1 MSARLVVEGV
11 RKAFGATAALDGV
24 SLSVDAG
31 EAHAVLGENGAG
43 KSTLMAILGGA
54 LAPDAGRMTL
64 DGAVYSPRDPAAARD
79 AGVAMVHQ
87 ELSLCKHLSV
97 AENIALGRE
106 PNRFGV
112 IDRRARDA
120 AVDAVM
126 RRVLGDEWAHRIS
139 ADARVGDL
147 SPADQQLVEIARAL
161 AGLVNHEARA
171 PEGRAD
177 AKCRVLILD
186 EPTSSLASDDAERL
200 FAIVRK
206 LCAEG
211 ISVLYISHFLEEVR
225 NVADRFTVLRD
236 GATVATGAIAGTTI
250 ADLVSSMAGRRVE
263 QLFPRSERRAGEV
276 LLRVRGVTVPAPVR
290 TGTRSRSR
298 LEQVPSELEVRR
310 GEIVG
315 IAGLVGAGR
324 TELLRA
330 IFGLDEVTRGEVTV
344 GTQVGFASPARRL
357 AQKVGMLSEDRK
369 GEGLALTLSI
379 ADNVTLSK
387 SPAILSL
394 ARQRAA
400 AQRWLDEL
408 AVRARDPDQRVSE
421 LSGGNQQKIA
431 LARLLHH
438 DVDLLLLDEP
448 TRGIDVASKAQ
459 IYATLDRLAASGKAI
474 LMTSSYLP
482 ELFGVCDRIAVMCKG
497 TLGDARPVGDWTE
510 HAILQA
516 ATGSA

>member
-1 MSARLVVEGV
+1 MGARLVVEGV
-11 RKAFGATAALDGV
+11 KKAFGATVALDGV
-24 SLSVDAG
+24 SLSANAG

-54 LAPDAGRMTL
+54 LAPDAGRITL
-64 DGAVYSPRDPAAARD
+64 DGAPYAPKDPAAARD

-87 ELSLCKHLSV
+87 ELSLCRHLSV

-106 PNRFGV
+106 PGRFGV
-112 IDRRARDA
+112 IDARARDV

-126 RRVLGDEWAHRIS
+126 RRVLGDGWARRIA

-161 AGLVNHEARA
+161 G
-171 PEGRAD
+171 D

-186 EPTSSLASDDAERL
+186 EPTSSLAADDAERL
-200 FAIVRK
+200 FALVRK
-206 LCAEG
+206 LRDEG
-211 ISVLYISHFLEEVR
+211 MCVLYISHFLEEVR
-225 NVADRFTVLRD
+225 RVADRFTVLRD
-236 GATVATGAIAGTTI
+236 GATVATGAIADTTI
-250 ADLVSSMAGRRVE
+250 AELVSSMAGRRVE
-263 QLFPRSERRAGEV
+263 QLFPRTERRAGDV
-276 LLRVRGVTVPAPVR
+276 LLRVRGVA
-290 TGTRSRSR
+290 G
-298 LEQVPSELEVRR
+298 PSELEVRR

-330 IFGLDEVTRGEVTV
+330 IFGLDEVKRGDVTV

-387 SPAILSL
+387 SPAFLSL
-394 ARQRAA
+394 RKQRAA
-400 AQRWLDEL
+400 AQRWLGEL

-448 TRGIDVASKAQ
+448 TRGIDVGSKAQ
-459 IYATLDRLAASGKAI
+459 IYTTLDRLAASGKAI

-497 TLGDARPVGDWTE
+497 KLGDARPVAEWTE
-510 HAILQA
+510 HAVLEA
-516 ATGSA
+516 ATGAA